1 MCPEDNLLV
10 AVQIIRNE
18 LFPDNRNHGL
28 DGLVTQNEMII
39 LIVIIIFIFVSAV

>member
-28 DGLVTQNEMII
+28 DGLVTRTERNDYINCYNYFYI
-39 LIVIIIFIFVSAV
+39 C